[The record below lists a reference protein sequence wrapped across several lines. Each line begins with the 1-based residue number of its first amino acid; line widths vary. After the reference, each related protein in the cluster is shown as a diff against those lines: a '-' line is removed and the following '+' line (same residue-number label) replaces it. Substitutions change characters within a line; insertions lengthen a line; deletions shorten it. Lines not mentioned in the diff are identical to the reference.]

1 MRKVTIA
8 LVITC
13 VILAFFALSFYLY
26 SIEMTNK
33 HDSLVDEYN
42 ELVDEYNQLVDRY
55 NQVLENIELMIV
67 EFAEN
72 LTEALEGAKFPPYT
86 LIENE
91 NVVWVFRQSD
101 EDLVIWTMPLE
112 TYMHYATKPKPQEYH
127 RLRTDDGRTFTVRKM
142 ELFVQAEFF
151 ETVIP
156 SLTEGRDDRAFVAEV
171 FNLRRQLTVYRTDI
185 TDTPLW
191 PAETMTTGAGDCE
204 DFAILMVS
212 LLVAGNEQAN
222 YGMQI
227 EMIYMDANNPTEPQG
242 VNHIMSFVRYAD
254 NSIAFVDS
262 TASVMNP
269 FDSPINGWYFEV

>member
-1 MRKVTIA
+1 MKKVMMKRVTIA
-8 LVITC
+8 LVIVC
-13 VILAFFALSFYLY
+13 AILAFFAFSFYSY
-26 SIEMTNK
+26 SNE
-33 HDSLVDEYN
+33 LADEHN
-42 ELVDEYNQLVDRY
+42 SLVDEYNQLVDRY

-86 LIENE
+86 SIENE

-151 ETVIP
+151 EKVIS

-242 VNHIMSFVRYAD
+242 VNYIMSFVRYAD
-254 NSIAFVDS
+254 NSTAFVDS